1 MDKPKITPKDFFLWV
16 GAMAT
21 LYGGVVAFI
30 ALLFNYVDTIFPNML
45 RQYSYD
51 PYQSGMS
58 YEMAALIV
66 LAPVFLALMRFIRR
80 DIAHDPARKEI
91 WLRRWVLF
99 LTIFVAG
106 ATMIIDL
113 IVLLTS
119 FLRGEDITAGFVLK
133 VLIVFL
139 VAGAG
144 FLHFVADLRGYWER
158 QPNRARAVNYGVGVL
173 VLVAI
178 VAGFFI
184 VGTPQQQRLYRFDEQ
199 KIADLQQIQ
208 SQVVYYW
215 QQKQK
220 LPAALTDLQDPL
232 SYFTLPRDP
241 QGEEYKYRAT
251 GPRAFELCATFN
263 KESRN
268 SNSAAKPVMYN
279 GLNENW
285 QHTAGEACFERTID
299 PDLYPPA
306 VKGRI

>member
-1 MDKPKITPKDFFLWV
+1 LWA
-16 GAMAT
+16 GAMLT

-30 ALLFNYVDTIFPNML
+30 TLLFSYIDHIFPNPL
-45 RQYSYD
+45 RGYSYD

-66 LAPVFLALMRFIRR
+66 LTPVFLGLMRFIRSDIMR
-80 DIAHDPARKEI
+80 DPSRREV
-91 WLRRWVLF
+91 WVRRWALF
-99 LTIFVAG
+99 LTVFVAG
-106 ATMIIDL
+106 ATMVIDL

-119 FLRGEDITAGFVLK
+119 FLRGEDITAGFLLK
-133 VLIVFL
+133 VLVVFL

-184 VGTPQQQRLYRFDEQ
+184 VGTPQQQRLYRFDSQ
-199 KIADLQQIQ
+199 KIMDLQQIQ
-208 SQVVYYW
+208 SQIVYFW

-241 QGEEYKYRAT
+241 QGGEYKYRAT
-251 GPRAFELCATFN
+251 GARSFELCATFN
-263 KESRN
+263 KESLL
-268 SNSAAKPVMYN
+268 SPDKVQPMYS
-279 GLNENW
+279 EIPAPEKW
-285 QHTAGEACFERTID
+285 QHSAGEVCFERTID

-306 VKGRI
+306 VKVR